1 VKRRDSRTVWV
12 GALPIGGGNPVVVQ
26 SMTNTRT
33 REVPATVAQIRAL
46 QAAGCELVRVA
57 VPDMDS
63 ARAIA
68 AIKREVSLPIAADIH
83 YDPRLALAALDA
95 GVDKL
100 RLNPGNIRDP
110 AAIREIAARAAERG
124 VPIRV
129 GVNAGSLDRRFLE
142 GGEVT
147 PRGMAEAALWEISLL
162 EKAGFRDI
170 VVSLKAAEVEL
181 TVEANRLLARE
192 GDWPLHLGITEPG
205 PDLEGIVKSA
215 VGIGILLW
223 EGIGDTI
230 RVSLPGDP
238 VREVE
243 AAWEILKA
251 LGLRRRGP
259 SFVVCPTCGRT
270 GIDIPGI
277 AAELRRRLA
286 DLREP
291 VTIAVMGCPVNGLKE
306 VERADYGILGGK
318 GYGTIYA
325 GGKVVRAKVSEP
337 RLVEEFLEVVRGERE
352 GDGSADGSRDGP

>member
-1 VKRRDSRTVWV
+1 MERRRSRVVRV
-12 GALPIGGGNPVVVQ
+12 GGLLIGGDNPVAVQ
-26 SMTNTRT
+26 SMTNTPT
-33 REVPATVAQIRAL
+33 SDIPATVAQIRAL

-63 ARAIA
+63 ARAIRE
-68 AIKREVSLPIAADIH
+68 IKREVSVPIAADIH
-83 YDPRLALAALDA
+83 YDPRLARAALEA
-95 GVDKL
+95 GADKL

-110 AAIREIAARAAERG
+110 AAIREIAARAAEKG

-129 GVNAGSLDRRFLE
+129 GVNAGSLDERFLK

-147 PRGMAEAALWEISLL
+147 PEGMVEAALWEISLL
-162 EKAGFRDI
+162 EDVGFRDI
-170 VVSLKAAEVEL
+170 VVSLKAADVGL

-192 GDWPLHLGITEPG
+192 GGWPLHLGITEPG
-205 PDLEGIVKSA
+205 PDLEGTVKSA

-223 EGIGDTI
+223 EGIGDTV

-243 AAWEILKA
+243 VAWEILKA
-251 LGLRRRGP
+251 LGLRYRGP

-286 DLREP
+286 DMEEP
-291 VTIAVMGCPVNGLKE
+291 VTIAVMGCPVNGLEE
-306 VERADYGILGGK
+306 VRRADYGILGGK
-318 GYGTIYA
+318 GHGTIYA
-325 GGKVVRAKVSEP
+325 HGKVVRAKVPEQ
-337 RLVEEFLEVVRGERE
+337 RLVEEFLQVVRGERA
-352 GDGSADGSRDGP
+352 GHAAGSGGSP